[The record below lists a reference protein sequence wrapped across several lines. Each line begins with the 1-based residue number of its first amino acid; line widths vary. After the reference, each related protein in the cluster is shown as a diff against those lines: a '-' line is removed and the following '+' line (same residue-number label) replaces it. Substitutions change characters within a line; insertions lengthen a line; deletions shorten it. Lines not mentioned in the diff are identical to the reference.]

1 MDKHLFYALLGGAI
15 NVVLSSSIP
24 CLINKRDKTFFGE
37 MKQVYETNRKSI
49 LVSSLIIVITIYI
62 VLKIGPSFKPL
73 LERLSNEEPSNNE
86 YESLNNEYEPSVNQN
101 IIRLSKGMMPLNNF
115 IRF

>member
-24 CLINKRDKTFFGE
+24 CLINKKDKSFFGE

-73 LERLSNEEPSNNE
+73 LERLSN
-86 YESLNNEYEPSVNQN
+86 NEYEPSVNQN

>member
-24 CLINKRDKTFFGE
+24 CLINKKDKSFFGE

-49 LVSSLIIVITIYI
+49 LVSSLIIVITIYV

-73 LERLSNEEPSNNE
+73 LERLSNEDNS
-86 YESLNNEYEPSVNQN
+86 NNEYEPSVNQN